1 MHPKII
7 TRKKLVED
15 NIRDNI
21 SRPIILINHSSI
33 TDELLLRIKPLEID
47 EVEWVD
53 KCRWI
58 IHSIIYQQLALES
71 DQDNSYVPLHSR
83 ILKANLGNYTVFINT
98 LIAERIIECD
108 NKYSIIGGK
117 SKGFRL
123 ATNHHFHELLY
134 FRARCKKLIKAIKSQ
149 RKEKA
154 DQLMIK
160 AKPIAHLVYWL
171 TTNDL
176 KIDKQSALE
185 CLDNYK
191 KIYLSNLE
199 KLALSPTELKQAIS
213 HLERSCFYARHS
225 IEHFNTNNFTIDDGG
240 RLYCSI
246 TNLPALYRHYLNY
259 QGKRLVSVDIK
270 NSHPFHMLFL
280 LQSKFWNNKGEITL
294 HKIDSKLSKKIKSAS
309 QIYRRYAQPP
319 SIKFQ
324 ENTYSI
330 DNQYIKMTSFRA
342 LVLSG
347 KLYEF
352 ICYSLYGQFI
362 DNEIDRFSSRDL
374 TKAEVLH
381 MMYHNP
387 LEKYSP
393 AKDVFKSY
401 KELFPE
407 VAEVIELLK
416 SNDYRDFPVLL
427 QKIEAYIILNRI
439 CNKIYQKDP
448 AIPLFTIHDSILTT
462 EEHQDTVKST
472 IQEVY
477 YDLLGDAPKLSCI
490 TLDAID
496 AEIEMKKLVRSKIK
510 AHSPKLMFN
519 KRDYA
524 VINDCEHHDFE
535 VKLRKELQLRQ
546 QEIIPSFLQYIV
558 GPQSASQLSF
568 RP

>member
-1 MHPKII
+1 V
-7 TRKKLVED
+7 R
-15 NIRDNI
+15 
-21 SRPIILINHSSI
+21 
-33 TDELLLRIKPLEID
+33 
-47 EVEWVD
+47 
-53 KCRWI
+53 
-58 IHSIIYQQLALES
+58 Y
-71 DQDNSYVPLHSR
+71 
-83 ILKANLGNYTVFINT
+83 
-98 LIAERIIECD
+98 
-108 NKYSIIGGK
+108 KYSIIGGK
-117 SKGFRL
+117 SKGYRL

-134 FRARCKKLIKAIKSQ
+134 FRVRCKKLIKAIKSQ

-176 KIDKQSALE
+176 KIDKKSALE
-185 CLDNYK
+185 LLESYK
-191 KIYLSNLE
+191 KTYVAALE
-199 KLALSPTELKQAIS
+199 KCALSPKEIENAKNQLKK
-213 HLERSCFYARHS
+213 SCFYAHYS
-225 IEHFNTNNFTIDDGG
+225 IEHFNTNNFTIDGGG
-240 RLYCSI
+240 RLYCSL
-246 TNLPALYRHYLNY
+246 TNLPSIYRNFLSYK
-259 QGKRLVSVDIK
+259 GKRLVSVDIK

-280 LQSKFWNNKGEITL
+280 LQSKFWNNIGEITL
-294 HKIDSKLSKKIKSAS
+294 HKIDSKLSKIMGAS
-309 QIYRRYAQPP
+309 HICRRYAHPP

-324 ENTYSI
+324 ENTYYI
-330 DNQYIKMTSFRA
+330 NNQYIKMTSFRE

-393 AKDVFKSY
+393 AKDVFKSF

-427 QKIEAYIILNRI
+427 QKIEAYILLNRI
-439 CNKIYQKDP
+439 CNTIYQKDP

-462 EEHQDTVKST
+462 EEYLDTIKST

-477 YDLLGDAPKLSCI
+477 QDLLGDAPKLACKA
-490 TLDAID
+490 LDTID
-496 AEIEMKKLVRSKIK
+496 AEIEMKQLVRSKIK
-510 AHSPKLMFN
+510 AHSPKLKPN
-519 KRDYA
+519 KREWDM
-524 VINDCEHHDFE
+524 ITGCEHHDFE
-535 VKLRKELQLRQ
+535 NKLRKELQLRQ
-546 QEIIPSFLQYIV
+546 QAIIPSFLQYIV

-568 RP
+568 HT